1 MSQAPTNTILNSVVQ
16 DYRNRVNNLTL
27 DKGYLEAPAMGMNP
41 ASTIKAPVITQKNPV
56 VTPTA
61 TVNAGGSYA
70 VKQGDSLSKIAVQNG
85 MTLAQLLELNPTYKT
100 NPNLVKVGAS
110 INVNK
115 APVATPTGTTTP
127 QNNTVVQTPEQIKL
141 AEDTKLAE
149 EAGRAGVSVS
159 EYQTVMNT
167 RNTVSKEESD
177 AIAKEL
183 GITALEGEVFKKPSQ
198 SSQQVYDSAYAT
210 AGLAD
215 IKGKIDALNAEI
227 AKDRANLAEAVG
239 TIDENPFLTEKSR
252 VGRGKHVLDQ
262 AEEKINNKIAQVK
275 SYTDLYTA
283 GVNEINNLVT
293 RNQNY
298 FNINQTVDSAK
309 LNYLLKK
316 AETQVTQLQ
325 DKKNISSSSTL
336 GAYLK
341 AKQTGKTPDVIGT
354 SETGYFKYDSATGKF
369 VQVIKHAPKS
379 TSGSDTWKPSSG
391 DKSVV
396 GQFINSSVGATLGF
410 TDADKARLDT
420 DQNFF
425 YWALNKAKEEGFY

>member
-1 MSQAPTNTILNSVVQ
+1 MAQTNTITNS
-16 DYRNRVNNLTL
+16 DIEEYRNKVTYLTAGQFG
-27 DKGYLEAPAMGMNP
+27 GYNGSPSSSPIVTAPK
-41 ASTIKAPVITQKNPV
+41 TPVINPV
-56 VTPTA
+56 VNPVSTP
-61 TVNAGGSYA
+61 TVNAGGSYS

-85 MTLAQLLELNPTYKT
+85 MTLAQLLELNPTYKA
-100 NPNLVKVGAS
+100 NPNLVKIGAT

-115 APVATPTGTTTP
+115 APIATPTGTGTPTP

-149 EAGRAGVSVS
+149 EAGKAGLSVT
-159 EYQTVMNT
+159 EYQNVMNT

-198 SSQQVYDSAYAT
+198 SSQQIYDSAYAT

-215 IKGKIDALNAEI
+215 IKLKIDALNAEI

-252 VGRGKHVLDQ
+252 VGRGKRVLDQ
-262 AEEKINNKIAQVK
+262 AEAKINNKLAQVK
-275 SYTDLYTA
+275 SYTDLYSQ
-283 GVNEINNLVT
+283 GVNEINNLVI
-293 RNQNY
+293 RNQND

-316 AETQVTQLQ
+316 AEVQVAQLQ

-369 VQVIKHAPKS
+369 VQVIKPAPKS
-379 TSGSDTWKPSSG
+379 SSSSDTWKPSAG

-396 GQFINSSVGATLGF
+396 GQFINSSAGASLGF

>member
-1 MSQAPTNTILNSVVQ
+1 MAQAPTNTISNSDVEE
-16 DYRNRVNNLTL
+16 YKKRVTDLTL
-27 DKGYLEAPAMGMNP
+27 DKGYLQSSGVNP
-41 ASTIKAPVITQKNPV
+41 ASIIKTPV
-56 VTPTA
+56 VTQKAPIVTPTS

-70 VKQGDSLSKIAVQNG
+70 VKQGDSLSKIASQNG
-85 MTLAQLLELNPTYKT
+85 MTLSQLLELNPTYKA

-110 INVNK
+110 LNVNK
-115 APVATPTGTTTP
+115 APVADPTK
-127 QNNTVVQTPEQIKL
+127 NTVVADPTKVTQTPEQIKL

-149 EAGRAGVSVS
+149 EAGKAGLSVS

-215 IKGKIDALNAEI
+215 IKGKIDALNTEI

-252 VGRGKHVLDQ
+252 VGRGKRVLDQ
-262 AEEKINNKIAQVK
+262 AEAKINNKIAQVK

-293 RNQNY
+293 RNQND

-316 AETQVTQLQ
+316 AETQVSQLQ
-325 DKKNISSSSTL
+325 DKKNISANTTL

-354 SETGYFKYDSATGKF
+354 SDTGYFKYDSATGKF
-369 VQVIKHAPKS
+369 VQVIKPAPKS
-379 TSGSDTWKPSSG
+379 TSGSSDTWKPSSG